1 MQFIKRLIAVSKE
14 AFKEGR
20 REPSKQPFWR

>member
-1 MQFIKRLIAVSKE
+1 MQFIKRLISVSKE

-20 REPSKQPFWR
+20 RKPSRKVFWP